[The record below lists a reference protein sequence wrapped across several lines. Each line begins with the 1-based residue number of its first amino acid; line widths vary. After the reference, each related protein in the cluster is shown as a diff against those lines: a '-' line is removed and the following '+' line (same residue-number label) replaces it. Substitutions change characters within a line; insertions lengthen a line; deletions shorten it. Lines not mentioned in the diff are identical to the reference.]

1 MKANTNQSPAQELPT
16 LNDISRLI
24 EATEGTRTMT
34 QDIAILN
41 MMTAHLEILIEDVN
55 ALPDLVTEADRKA
68 TA

>member
-1 MKANTNQSPAQELPT
+1 
-16 LNDISRLI
+16 
-24 EATEGTRTMT
+24 MT